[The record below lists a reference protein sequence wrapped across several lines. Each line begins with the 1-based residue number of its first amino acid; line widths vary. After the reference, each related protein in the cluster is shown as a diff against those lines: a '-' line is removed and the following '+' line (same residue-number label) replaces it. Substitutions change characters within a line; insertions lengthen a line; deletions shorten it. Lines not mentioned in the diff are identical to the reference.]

1 METKSG
7 SFPPGTTPLVCTSSH
22 KWLLEH
28 PEVLASKTLDF
39 FYQPVNHHDIPELK
53 LLQNELFP
61 IQYSDSLYNEI
72 GSQIISLG
80 CYLNHPGYNLGEIPM
95 LVGAILFRVQMNT
108 SNSHLRW
115 TYMMSSTRCTY
126 IITIG
131 VVTILRG
138 RGIAKNLIN
147 YCLDYSRKSESTP
160 LYISLH
166 VAEYNSEAI
175 PFYES
180 FGFELAE
187 KLENHYYINN
197 EYFDAYHYI
206 YYLLPSL
213 EPILTWKNLQ
223 YSSSQVLS
231 LCKCFKA
238 FKFFK
243 DS

>member
-7 SFPPGTTPLVCTSSH
+7 SFPPGTSPQVHTSSH
-22 KWLLEH
+22 KWLLQH
-28 PEVLASKTLDF
+28 PEVASSKALDLS
-39 FYQPVNHHDIPELK
+39 YKPIHPLDITELK
-53 LLQNELFP
+53 LLQLELFP
-61 IQYSDSLYNEI
+61 IQYSDSLYDEI
-72 GSQIISLG
+72 GSQIVSLG
-80 CYLNHPGYNLGEIPM
+80 CYLKHPSYNLGEIPM
-95 LVGAILFRVQMNT
+95 LVGAILFRVQTNA

-115 TYMMSSTRCTY
+115 TYLMSSTRCTY

-138 RGIAKNLIN
+138 RGIAKNLLN
-147 YCLDYSRKSESTP
+147 YCLDYSSACESTP
-160 LYISLH
+160 LYVSLH

-175 PFYES
+175 PFYEG

-187 KLENHYYINN
+187 KLDSHYYINN

-206 YYLLPSL
+206 YYLSPSQK
-213 EPILTWKNLQ
+213 PILTWKNLQ

-231 LCKCFKA
+231 LCKCFKT